1 MTVIDKLIIEVRVN
15 EYLMRDKNHHI
26 PWTAEEIS
34 SDAKACRE
42 AGASIVHFHAR
53 NLDGSASHD
62 PLEYA
67 NAVRLIKQHT
77 DLLIHPT
84 LGFVTVAGDTE
95 RIAPLKSLMADS
107 ATRPHFAPVD
117 MGSMNIDTFDRST
130 STFLSD
136 NKVYV
141 NSINT
146 LKYFCSEIDQ
156 GGLKPALIVWS
167 VPCMRTVDAFMQLGI
182 IKSPAFVTFVLSET
196 YIGAHPASIDGLNA
210 HLMFLPHDKNIVWTV
225 ISKGAS
231 LLPAAKIS
239 ITRGGHVSIGL
250 GDYAY
255 PELGMPTN
263 ADLVREVVK
272 IAKEAGRGIATPQES
287 KVIMGI

>member
-1 MTVIDKLIIEVRVN
+1 VRVN

-272 IAKEAGRGIATPQES
+272 IAKEAGRGIATPQET

>member
-1 MTVIDKLIIEVRVN
+1 MRVN
-15 EYLMRDKNHHI
+15 EYLMREKNHHI
-26 PWTAEEIS
+26 PWTAEEIA

-62 PLEYA
+62 PQEYA
-67 NAVRLIKQHT
+67 KAVRLIKKHS

-84 LGFVTVAGDTE
+84 LGFVTVAGDAE

-107 ATRPHFAPVD
+107 AIRPHFAPVD

-130 STFLSD
+130 ATFLSD

-146 LKYFCSEIDQ
+146 LKYFCREIDQ

-167 VPCMRTVDAFMQLGI
+167 IPCMRTVDAFMQLGI

-210 HLMFLPHDKNIVWTV
+210 HLMFLPPDKNIVWSV

-239 ITRGGHVSIGL
+239 ILRGGHVSIGL

-272 IAKEAGRGIATPQES
+272 IANEVGRGIATPEEA
-287 KVIMGI
+287 KVILGI

>member
-1 MTVIDKLIIEVRVN
+1 MRVN

-272 IAKEAGRGIATPQES
+272 IAKEAGRGIATPKEA

>member
-1 MTVIDKLIIEVRVN
+1 MRVN
-15 EYLMRDKNHHI
+15 EYLMREKNHHI
-26 PWTAEEIS
+26 PWTAEEIA

-62 PLEYA
+62 PQEYA
-67 NAVRLIKQHT
+67 KAVRLIKKHS

-84 LGFVTVAGDTE
+84 LGFVTVAGDAE

-107 ATRPHFAPVD
+107 AIRPHFAPVD

-130 STFLSD
+130 ATFLSD

-146 LKYFCSEIDQ
+146 LKYFCREIDQ

-167 VPCMRTVDAFMQLGI
+167 IPCMRTVDAFMQLGI

-210 HLMFLPHDKNIVWTV
+210 HLMFLPPDKNIVWSV

-239 ITRGGHVSIGL
+239 ILKGGHVSIGL

-272 IAKEAGRGIATPQES
+272 IANEVGRGIATPEEA
-287 KVIMGI
+287 KVILGI

>member
-1 MTVIDKLIIEVRVN
+1 
-15 EYLMRDKNHHI
+15 
-26 PWTAEEIS
+26 
-34 SDAKACRE
+34 
-42 AGASIVHFHAR
+42 
-53 NLDGSASHD
+53 
-62 PLEYA
+62 
-67 NAVRLIKQHT
+67 
-77 DLLIHPT
+77 
-84 LGFVTVAGDTE
+84 
-95 RIAPLKSLMADS
+95 MADS
-107 ATRPHFAPVD
+107 AIRPHFAPVD

-130 STFLSD
+130 ATFLSD

-146 LKYFCSEIDQ
+146 LKYFCREIDQ

-167 VPCMRTVDAFMQLGI
+167 IPCMRTVDAFMQLGI

-210 HLMFLPHDKNIVWTV
+210 HLMFLPPDKNIVWSV

-239 ITRGGHVSIGL
+239 ILKGGHVSIGL

-272 IAKEAGRGIATPQES
+272 IANEVGRGIATPEEA
-287 KVIMGI
+287 KVILGI